1 LPTFSDQGYARL
13 WGLSTKSSGD
23 IFGSATTDTGHYAVK
38 WWDNTVE
45 VNPSGDPFSKPA
57 AGGKKAF
64 EVYPVSEQ
72 GTSLLLHFDGTN
84 GSTTFTDSSSNGLT
98 ATAEGTAEI
107 STAESQFGGASG
119 YFDGGGYLSIAADS
133 ALDLSGADFC
143 IELWAYPNALAS
155 AAALISQGLPDTIEN
170 CWSLEPSGSNIAFFA
185 SAGDPGQTI
194 DLVLSG
200 SLATGEWSHIAV
212 TCESGTARLFIN
224 GALVDSASLSLAST
238 AGTPLIVGAGWY
250 DPATRGADCYIDE
263 LRITKGSAIYTAA
276 FTPPASALTSTPLA
290 FAPSGQ
296 FNSFDI
302 SDNGLL
308 KVRSEGVTLAAGTP
322 AESGN
327 VSNNSLSSQALD
339 QFYTDLDA
347 GGGDL
352 FVQGNPGIDGD
363 DPTIATG
370 KGYTV
375 FGSVP
380 PVTSLLLNF
389 SGTNGSTVFTD
400 SSPNELTVTASGGA
414 EISTAQSKFG
424 GSSASF
430 DGVDSLVEFPLAASI
445 EDGIDFT
452 VECWVRPATLSPGT
466 GYTMLMGFPNTN
478 VGAFMFGYTTGGYLF
493 AGVSWTSINHNAAAN
508 PLSLNAWS
516 HVAITQQS
524 GTLRMFVDGQLAYSA
539 ANADSYTQFAGA
551 IGGDFGGNSYFDGY
565 IDDLRIIKGQ
575 ALYTSNFTPP
585 TSAFPTGAA
594 DPHWDDVSLL
604 LHFDS
609 DFSDSSANDLT
620 VTVNEDAEIST
631 AKSVFGG
638 GSGYFD
644 GTGDYLQCGTIDL
657 SSGSWTVELWFYATD
672 VASYRS
678 VVGFGGSPGFHIH
691 QYGTGELHINDNT
704 AAGIAS
710 AAETISANTWHHV
723 AVQRD
728 GVSGVVTAFVDGAAI
743 GTTSQA
749 FGVGAFEVGRAG
761 TGTGG
766 QEFQGY
772 IDDLRI
778 TNGVAR
784 YTSNFTPPTAQLTVY
799 P

>member
-1 LPTFSDQGYARL
+1 
-13 WGLSTKSSGD
+13 
-23 IFGSATTDTGHYAVK
+23 VK
-38 WWDNTVE
+38 WWNNTVE

-72 GTSLLLHFDGTN
+72 GTSLLLHFNGTN

-98 ATAEGTAEI
+98 VTANGDAEI

-119 YFDGGGYLSIAADS
+119 YFDGGGYLSIAANS
-133 ALDLSGADFC
+133 APDLSGADFC

-155 AAALISQGLPDTIEN
+155 TAALISQGLPDTIEN
-170 CWSLEPSGSNIAFFA
+170 CWSLEPSGSDIAFFA

-250 DPATRGADCYIDE
+250 DPAARGADCYIDE

-276 FTPPASALTSTPLA
+276 FTPPASALTSTPLD
-290 FAPSGQ
+290 FVPSGQ
-296 FNSFDI
+296 FNSFDL

-308 KVRSEGVTLAAGTP
+308 QVRSEGVTLDSGDP

-327 VSNNSLSSQALD
+327 ISYNSLSSQALD

-389 SGTNGSTVFTD
+389 NGTNGSTVFTD
-400 SSPNELTVTASGGA
+400 SSPNSLTVTASGDA
-414 EISTAQSKFG
+414 EISTAQSKYG
-424 GSSASF
+424 GSSAYSDGAGSIAVAQGAWSDFSGSDYTVEFWYYRPSGASGAAVLSF
-430 DGVDSLVEFPLAASI
+430 GWQETGDFAPLLIYYDGGALDVYSDRGTWGTPSRLTDSLAGNTWHHVAVCGTAETHKGFLNGNLIFTATNLSPWASNAN
-445 EDGIDFT
+445 DFT
-452 VECWVRPATLSPGT
+452 LLSDAD
-466 GYTMLMGFPNTN
+466 
-478 VGAFMFGYTTGGYLF
+478 GA
-493 AGVSWTSINHNAAAN
+493 
-508 PLSLNAWS
+508 
-516 HVAITQQS
+516 
-524 GTLRMFVDGQLAYSA
+524 SA
-539 ANADSYTQFAGA
+539 SK
-551 IGGDFGGNSYFDGY
+551 GY

-575 ALYTSNFTPP
+575 ALYTGNFTPP
-585 TSAFPTGAA
+585 KSAFPTGAA
-594 DPHWDDVSLL
+594 DPHWSGVSLL
-604 LHFDS
+604 LPMDADFD
-609 DFSDSSANDLT
+609 DASSNALTATANG
-620 VTVNEDAEIST
+620 DATIST
-631 AKSVFGG
+631 ARSVFGG
-638 GSGYFD
+638 ASFYCPNSTSDFLDIAAPGNEMLF
-644 GTGDYLQCGTIDL
+644 TGDYTIEAWVRFVELNNDMSL
-657 SSGSWTVELWFYATD
+657 FYSYSEASGYHALNITPTEFNVYFQSISPDWSPSHSLPIDQWVHIAMVRSGSTVCLYQD
-672 VASYRS
+672 GQLVASTTAS
-678 VVGFGGSPGFHIH
+678 
-691 QYGTGELHINDNT
+691 GTHGY
-704 AAGIAS
+704 AAP
-710 AAETISANTWHHV
+710 
-723 AVQRD
+723 
-728 GVSGVVTAFVDGAAI
+728 DGARI
-743 GTTSQA
+743 SN
-749 FGVGAFEVGRAG
+749 
-761 TGTGG
+761 TGG
-766 QEFQGY
+766 NELY
-772 IDDLRI
+772 IDEFRI
-778 TNGVAR
+778 TKGVAR